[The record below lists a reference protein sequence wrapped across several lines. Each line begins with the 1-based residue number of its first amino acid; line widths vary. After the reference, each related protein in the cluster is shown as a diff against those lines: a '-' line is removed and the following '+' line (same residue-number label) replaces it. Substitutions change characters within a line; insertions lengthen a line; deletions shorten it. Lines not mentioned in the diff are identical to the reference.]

1 MFSFKVFDYCSGFGS
16 KTWLNFQQKRNLAL
30 VANLNQLCQ
39 EELNRIQIRLMLI
52 SASDDRHDK
61 LLRVLR
67 CLYMKFNQAQALALK
82 GDLLSSKNL
91 LESAYLPFK
100 TLCNCIAQEFPEF
113 NGYKL
118 TLEQFADLS
127 TV

>member
-1 MFSFKVFDYCSGFGS
+1 MFSLRIFDFSFAS

-52 SASDDRHDK
+52 SVDDVRHDK

-67 CLYMKFNQAQALALK
+67 CLYKKSNQVQALALK
-82 GDLLSSKNL
+82 GDLLSAKNL
-91 LESAYLPFK
+91 LEAAYLPFK
-100 TLCNCIAQEFPEF
+100 TLCNRVAQEFPEF
-113 NGYKL
+113 DGYQL
-118 TLEQFADLS
+118 TLDQFAALS

>member
-1 MFSFKVFDYCSGFGS
+1 MLSLGIFEYRFGS
-16 KTWLNFQQKRNLAL
+16 RTWLNFQQKRNLAL

-52 SASDDRHDK
+52 SACDDRHDK

-67 CLYMKFNQAQALALK
+67 CLYSKFNQVQSLVLC
-82 GDLLSSKNL
+82 GDLSSAKNL
-91 LESAYLPFK
+91 LESSYLPLK
-100 TLCNCIAQEFPEF
+100 TLCNRVAQEFPEF

-118 TLEQFADLS
+118 TLDQFAALT

>member
-1 MFSFKVFDYCSGFGS
+1 MFCLGILDCSFAS
-16 KTWLNFQQKRNLAL
+16 KTWLNFQHKRNLAL
-30 VANLNQLCQ
+30 VANLNQLCL

-52 SASDDRHDK
+52 SVDDDRHDK

-67 CLYMKFNQAQALALK
+67 CLYKKFNLSQTLALK
-82 GDLLSSKNL
+82 GDLLSAKNL

-100 TLCNCIAQEFPEF
+100 TLCNRVAQEFPEF
-113 NGYKL
+113 DGYKL
-118 TLEQFADLS
+118 TLDQFASLS